1 MGDFAV
7 TPFSPARG
15 ARVTP
20 PGLNLLTAGYAGPVR
35 GTADRPRARL
45 AELVAA
51 LSLGVDLGFGQ
62 PMEHVLR
69 QCLIALRLASHAG
82 LGEQDRM
89 AVYYTALLVNV
100 GCHADAHEQ
109 AKWFGDDIA
118 LKSGKYAHELGS
130 ARGVLAT
137 MRLVGAGNPPLH
149 RFRVG
154 LEFAVS
160 GRRQLDGMISQH
172 ARLAR
177 TLAEQLE
184 LPGAVREG
192 VGAAYEQWDGRG
204 WPGTLKAGAIPVA
217 ARIAQLAEFMEVA
230 HRVGGVAGATA
241 LARRRAGRQFDPAL
255 TGLLCSHAEEIFARL
270 EAAPAWRTVIAA
282 EPALAVELSPDQF
295 DRALAAIANF
305 VDLKSPFTLGHSV
318 AVAELAEEAGRR
330 LGLPPEQVL
339 ALRRAGF
346 VHGFGRLG
354 VSNSI
359 WDRPGPLSAGE
370 WERVRM
376 FPYLTERMLHQ
387 SEVLAPLGEIA
398 VQVRERLD
406 GSGYPRGLSGGAIS
420 RPARLLG
427 AADAYAS
434 MREPR
439 PHRPARPA
447 AEAAT
452 ELRAEVRAG
461 RLDGTA
467 VDAVL
472 EAAGHRLPR
481 RREGLAGLTTR
492 EVEVLVLLARGL
504 SNRQIAERL
513 VITPKTAGN
522 HVEHIYAKIGASS
535 RAAAAMFAVQYGLLP
550 EEKMRQ
556 SPHAPAAGPRLPLC
570 LPHRRRHHAQAQQGQ
585 RTERPGRRPGHRP
598 QRRPG
603 RHDGQLRDH
612 PAGPLAGP
620 AAARATRRQLPVPA
634 LGVPA
639 RREDHRQLCR
649 P

>member
-1 MGDFAV
+1 MGGDISA
-7 TPFSPARG
+7 PRG
-15 ARVTP
+15 
-20 PGLNLLTAGYAGPVR
+20 
-35 GTADRPRARL
+35 RL
-45 AELVAA
+45 AELVTA

-69 QCLIALRLASHAG
+69 QCLIALRLAEAAG

-118 LKSGKYAHELGS
+118 LKSGKYVYELGS
-130 ARGVLAT
+130 VRGLLAI

-154 LEFAVS
+154 LELAFS
-160 GRRQLDGMISQH
+160 GHRELNGMISQH

-177 TLAEQLE
+177 TLAEQLD
-184 LPGAVREG
+184 LPGMVREG

-204 WPGTLKAGAIPVA
+204 WPGALKGDAIPVA

-241 LARRRAGRQFDPAL
+241 LAHRRAGRQFDPAL
-255 TGLLCSHAEEIFARL
+255 AALLCSHAEEIFGGL

-282 EPALAVELSPDQF
+282 EPALAVELSPDQL
-295 DRALAAIANF
+295 DGALAAIANF

-330 LGLPPEQVL
+330 LGLPPGQVL
-339 ALRRAGF
+339 ALRRAGL

-370 WERVRM
+370 WERIRM
-376 FPYLTERMLHQ
+376 YPYLTERMLHQ
-387 SEVLAPLGEIA
+387 SAALAPLGEIA
-398 VQVRERLD
+398 VQHRERLD
-406 GSGYPRGLSGGAIS
+406 GSGYPRGLSSGAIS

-447 AEAAT
+447 GEAAA
-452 ELRAEVRAG
+452 EMRAEVLAG
-461 RLDGTA
+461 RLDGAA

-481 RREGLAGLTTR
+481 RREALAGLTAR
-492 EVEVLVLLARGL
+492 EVEVLILLARGL
-504 SNRQIAERL
+504 SNKRIAERL

-535 RAAAAMFAVQYGLLP
+535 RAAAAMFAVQHGLLP
-550 EEKMRQ
+550 EEKLA
-556 SPHAPAAGPRLPLC
+556 APA
-570 LPHRRRHHAQAQQGQ
+570 
-585 RTERPGRRPGHRP
+585 RP
-598 QRRPG
+598 
-603 RHDGQLRDH
+603 
-612 PAGPLAGP
+612 
-620 AAARATRRQLPVPA
+620 
-634 LGVPA
+634 
-639 RREDHRQLCR
+639 
-649 P
+649 

>member
-1 MGDFAV
+1 V
-7 TPFSPARG
+7 E
-15 ARVTP
+15 
-20 PGLNLLTAGYAGPVR
+20 AGSG
-35 GTADRPRARL
+35 GPRARL

-69 QCLIALRLASHAG
+69 QCLIALRLAGHAG
-82 LGEQDRM
+82 LAEPDRM

-109 AKWFGDDIA
+109 AKWFGDDIT
-118 LKSGKYAHELGS
+118 LKSGKYRHELRS
-130 ARGVLAT
+130 VRGTLAA

-154 LEFAVS
+154 LEFAFS
-160 GRRQLDGMISQH
+160 GHRELDGMISQH
-172 ARLAR
+172 AKLAR
-177 TLAEQLE
+177 TLAEQLG
-184 LPGAVREG
+184 LPGPVREA
-192 VGAAYEQWDGRG
+192 VGAAYEQWDGHG
-204 WPGTLKAGAIPVA
+204 WPGALRAAAIPVA
-217 ARIAQLAEFMEVA
+217 ARIAQLAEFTEVA
-230 HRVGGVAGATA
+230 HRVGGVAAATS

-255 TGLLCSHAEEIFARL
+255 AALLCDRAAEVLGGL
-270 EAAPAWRTVIAA
+270 EAVPAWPAVIAA
-282 EPALAVELSPDQF
+282 EPALAVELTAEQF

-318 AVAELAEEAGRR
+318 AVADLAEEAGRR
-330 LGLPPEQVL
+330 LKLPPEQVMT
-339 ALRRAGF
+339 LRRAGF

-376 FPYLTERMLHQ
+376 YPYLTERMLHQ
-387 SEVLAPLGEIA
+387 SAALAPLGEIA
-398 VQVRERLD
+398 VQHRERLD

-420 RPARLLG
+420 RLARVLG
-427 AADAYAS
+427 AADAYTS

-447 AEAAT
+447 GEAAAQM
-452 ELRAEVRAG
+452 RAEVRAG
-461 RLDGTA
+461 RLDGAA

-481 RREGLAGLTTR
+481 RREALAGLTAR
-492 EVEVLVLLARGL
+492 EIEVLILLARGL

-522 HVEHIYAKIGASS
+522 HVEHIYAKIDASS
-535 RAAAAMFAVQYGLLP
+535 RAAAAMFAVQHGLLP
-550 EEKMRQ
+550 EEKVAV
-556 SPHAPAAGPRLPLC
+556 SAPTLSTKRY
-570 LPHRRRHHAQAQQGQ
+570 QF
-585 RTERPGRRPGHRP
+585 GHT
-598 QRRPG
+598 G
-603 RHDGQLRDH
+603 
-612 PAGPLAGP
+612 
-620 AAARATRRQLPVPA
+620 
-634 LGVPA
+634 
-639 RREDHRQLCR
+639 
-649 P
+649 

>member
-1 MGDFAV
+1 MGGGNAE
-7 TPFSPARG
+7 
-15 ARVTP
+15 
-20 PGLNLLTAGYAGPVR
+20 
-35 GTADRPRARL
+35 PRARL

-69 QCLIALRLASHAG
+69 QCLIALRLAGLAG
-82 LGEQDRM
+82 LDDHERM

-118 LKSGKYAHELGS
+118 LKSGKYQHELGS
-130 ARGVLAT
+130 VRGTLAT

-154 LEFAVS
+154 LEFAFS
-160 GRRQLDGMISQH
+160 GHRQLDGMISQH

-177 TLAEQLE
+177 ILAEQLE
-184 LPGAVREG
+184 LPYTVREG

-204 WPGTLKAGAIPVA
+204 WPGMLKAGAIPVA

-230 HRVGGVAGATA
+230 HRVGGEDGATA

-255 TGLLCSHAEEIFARL
+255 VALLQAHAREIFDGL
-270 EAAPAWRTVIAA
+270 DAAPAWGTVIAA
-282 EPALAVELSPDQF
+282 EPTLAVELGPDQL

-330 LGLPPEQVL
+330 LRLPPEEVL

-376 FPYLTERMLHQ
+376 YPYLTERMLHQ
-387 SEVLAPLGEIA
+387 SAALLPLGEIA
-398 VQVRERLD
+398 VQHRERLD
-406 GSGYPRGLSGGAIS
+406 GSGYPRGLPGSAIS
-420 RPARLLG
+420 RSARVLG

-439 PHRPARPA
+439 PHRPVRSAELAA
-447 AEAAT
+447 AEMQ
-452 ELRAEVRAG
+452 AEVRAG
-461 RLDGTA
+461 RLDGAA

-472 EAAGHRLPR
+472 AAAGHRLPR
-481 RREGLAGLTTR
+481 RREALAGLTAR
-492 EVEVLVLLARGL
+492 EAEVLILLARGL
-504 SNRQIAERL
+504 SNKQIAARL
-513 VITPKTAGN
+513 VIAPKTAGN
-522 HVEHIYAKIGASS
+522 HIEHIYAKIGTTS
-535 RAAAAMFAVQYGLLP
+535 RAAAAMFAVQHGLLP
-550 EEKMRQ
+550 EEKLT
-556 SPHAPAAGPRLPLC
+556 S
-570 LPHRRRHHAQAQQGQ
+570 
-585 RTERPGRRPGHRP
+585 
-598 QRRPG
+598 
-603 RHDGQLRDH
+603 
-612 PAGPLAGP
+612 
-620 AAARATRRQLPVPA
+620 PA
-634 LGVPA
+634 LP
-639 RREDHRQLCR
+639 
-649 P
+649 